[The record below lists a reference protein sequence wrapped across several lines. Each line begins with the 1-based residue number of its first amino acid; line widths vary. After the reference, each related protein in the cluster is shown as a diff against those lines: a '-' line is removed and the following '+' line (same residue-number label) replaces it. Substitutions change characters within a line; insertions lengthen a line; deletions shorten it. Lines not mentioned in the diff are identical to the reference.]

1 MSADAI
7 LTIQENYTK
16 SAVIMADVA
25 KTGYFISNVEG
36 NGTDH
41 MNINMVELREAGFSA
56 GDEVAAFD
64 GDICVGTLKLTEN
77 HIYQNSASVVASLA
91 TEENSNSGFKPG
103 NKIRL
108 FAWSTITGNESE
120 IQMELVKGQ
129 LSFEKNSS
137 VFARLKTLTTSNAGV
152 NSLHIETRIYPNPSR
167 GLVTISFSENPE
179 SGSKLEV
186 LDPSGKRI
194 LSRSISGMSE
204 ELNLEQHPAGIYFV
218 KSIVGSKEEMHKL
231 ILN

>member
-1 MSADAI
+1 
-7 LTIQENYTK
+7 
-16 SAVIMADVA
+16 
-25 KTGYFISNVEG
+25 
-36 NGTDH
+36 
-41 MNINMVELREAGFSA
+41 
-56 GDEVAAFD
+56 
-64 GDICVGTLKLTEN
+64 
-77 HIYQNSASVVASLA
+77 
-91 TEENSNSGFKPG
+91 
-103 NKIRL
+103 
-108 FAWSTITGNESE
+108 
-120 IQMELVKGQ
+120 MELVKGQ